1 MFRGL
6 YVRDRQ
12 ERETD
17 RRMEGKR
24 ERQTKT
30 DRHRV
35 GREREEERGEERGRE
50 GER

>member
-17 RRMEGKR
+17 RRIEGKR
-24 ERQTKT
+24 ERQNA
-30 DRHRV
+30 RR
-35 GREREEERGEERGRE
+35 RERERDKDRQTY
-50 GER
+50 